1 VGADPHATAHRG
13 GLMLRAVEAALP
25 LIADASAFLPTSI
38 SQMNLTAQRLTGRRR
53 VGRFRSIIHDETGR
67 A

>member
-13 GLMLRAVEAALP
+13 GMILRAAQAALP

-38 SQMNLTAQRLTGRRR
+38 SQMNLVTRRLAGRRR
-53 VGRFRSIIHDETGR
+53 VGRFR
-67 A
+67 